1 MLLLS
6 ESCFMGAMC
15 ADDARRYLDYA
26 AGRYCP
32 GGPGHLHHRRSC
44 QAAARPRGQ
53 AEFGIVFP
61 FFGLRCSPDR
71 SPGASGCQRPTDSF
85 IHWRRK
91 LCVFLQFLLHLAVT
105 CIDMKRLS
113 ASGSVMATGPA
124 SKSSTAPE

>member
-1 MLLLS
+1 M
-6 ESCFMGAMC
+6 MP
-15 ADDARRYLDYA
+15 ADISIPRLAVIALVA
-26 AGRYCP
+26 LVT
-32 GGPGHLHHRRSC
+32 LHHRRSC

-91 LCVFLQFLLHLAVT
+91 LCVFLQFLLHLAV
-105 CIDMKRLS
+105 RRRS
-113 ASGSVMATGPA
+113 
-124 SKSSTAPE
+124 